1 MPANKPL
8 EPRGWHGRG
17 YLPHFDGGHE
27 VPQFVTFRLA
37 DSVPRVRLNRWQDE
51 LRDRP
56 EPERELE
63 LYRLVESFLD
73 AGHGACHL
81 REPQIARLVEE
92 ALLHFDGRR
101 YEMHA
106 WAIMPNHVH
115 TLFTPIRGRPLSG
128 ILWSWKSFTSKQANE
143 LLGLD
148 GQFWQEDYFDRY
160 IRDANHFA
168 DAVAYIER
176 NPVKAGLCRA
186 PEGWAFGSARLRLLN
201 IEAEAGQRPAL
212 QKGTH
217 EPA

>member
-1 MPANKPL
+1 MPANQPL
-8 EPRGWHGRG
+8 GPRGWHGRG

-56 EPERELE
+56 ELDCKLE
-63 LYRLVESFLD
+63 LHRLIESFLD
-73 AGHGACHL
+73 TGYGACHL
-81 REPQIARLVEE
+81 LDVRIARLVEG
-92 ALLHFDGRR
+92 ALLYFDGTR
-101 YEMHA
+101 YALHA
-106 WAIMPNHVH
+106 WVIMPNHVH
-115 TLFTPIRGRPLSG
+115 ALFTPVRSHPLSR

-143 LLGLD
+143 LLELD

-168 DAVAYIER
+168 DVIVYIER
-176 NPVKAGLCRA
+176 NPVKAGLCRT
-186 PEGWAFGSARLRLLN
+186 PEEWEFGSARLRPLN
-201 IEAEAGQRPAL
+201 IEAGAGQRPAL